1 MFRRNATAYLMAS
14 HKDKFANSERRNP
27 PRRISKSTADP
38 VLVNYMRRSLAGD
51 DSVWGPWK
59 RFSDMVDGDYDF
71 WAEDL

>member
-1 MFRRNATAYLMAS
+1 
-14 HKDKFANSERRNP
+14 
-27 PRRISKSTADP
+27 